1 MIAKEGRVVLLP
13 IVLVCIIG
21 TLINAYYSLKWLDY
35 FNYFNY
41 IFFLFSLYFFRNPKR
56 QIIGDS
62 DQMISPADGK
72 IIQIIDVNDPDIG
85 KAKQISI
92 FLSVFNVHSQ
102 YVPVDCKV
110 LSSVYHPGKFLI
122 AYNHKTSTDNEQTV
136 ILFETRNK
144 QKFKIKQIAG
154 LIARRILNYMQQG
167 KKHFKG
173 DRLGFIRFGSRVEI
187 IVPESSFDILVKN
200 GDIVRSNITL
210 IGEFKNC

>member
-41 IFFLFSLYFFRNPKR
+41 IFLLFSLYFFRNPNR
-56 QIIGDS
+56 QILGNS
-62 DQMISPADGK
+62 HQMISPADGK
-72 IIQIIDVNDPDIG
+72 IIQIIDVDDADIG

-110 LSSVYHPGKFLI
+110 LSSVYNPGKFLI
-122 AYNHKTSTDNEQTV
+122 AYNHKTSNDNEQTV
-136 ILFETRNK
+136 TLFETENK

-154 LIARRILNYMQQG
+154 LIARRILNYMQEG
-167 KKHFKG
+167 KQHFKG